1 MRPSAVFAI
10 NFFDELIC
18 SSTRRTGRREGGRT
32 VHKHTHTLA
41 KGKVSTSRSQRSL
54 YPEDAAAAVC
64 LTYINQIVF
73 VLQQKSDL
81 RLALL
86 IWFART
92 VHNKRM
98 TSSVRSAKIIRA
110 ARAGLTRFFYIFSSL
125 RYLDVI
131 RPFESPFIYRCTQGP
146 ITTDALRTRR
156 PNTRESS
163 CIIQ

>member
-41 KGKVSTSRSQRSL
+41 KGKVSTSRSL
-54 YPEDAAAAVC
+54 YPEAAVAAVC

-92 VHNKRM
+92 VHN
-98 TSSVRSAKIIRA
+98 
-110 ARAGLTRFFYIFSSL
+110 
-125 RYLDVI
+125 
-131 RPFESPFIYRCTQGP
+131 
-146 ITTDALRTRR
+146 
-156 PNTRESS
+156 N
-163 CIIQ
+163 